1 MIFSRNRCP
10 SPIGV
15 EDKLFGIM
23 RWLPCLGRSSGPAQA
38 QVAAVAGCGRG
49 LYPALILR
57 DSSAERRYNTAAG
70 RPASMKTLKA
80 AKRLILPFLAIGLAA
95 TAVHQPAAA
104 APPTDKVFLAP
115 HRAIYDLKLVKSR
128 GSRGIEAVRGRI
140 LYDFSGNAC
149 DGYELQFRQV
159 SELDSGE
166 GKTALSDLRSTT
178 WEDGDAK
185 TFRFN
190 SDNRLDD
197 KQTDAVD
204 GHADRNAKT
213 VAVSLSKPKEKNFTV
228 PETAVFPT
236 EHMRRIIIAAREGK
250 SILEFPVYDGSESGE
265 KLYSTLTV
273 IGRPIA
279 PGSKPPDDAAA
290 KIPELAKL
298 TRWPVTISY
307 FEQQDA
313 AAERGGEQT
322 PVYAISFE
330 IYENGISRALVLDY
344 SDFTIKGDMTSLELK
359 KPKPCP

>member
-1 MIFSRNRCP
+1 
-10 SPIGV
+10 
-15 EDKLFGIM
+15 
-23 RWLPCLGRSSGPAQA
+23 
-38 QVAAVAGCGRG
+38 
-49 LYPALILR
+49 
-57 DSSAERRYNTAAG
+57 
-70 RPASMKTLKA
+70 MKTLNA
-80 AKRLILPFLAIGLAA
+80 AKRLILPILAIGLAA

-104 APPTDKVFLAP
+104 APPADKVFLAP
-115 HRAIYDLKLVKSR
+115 HRAVYDLKLVKSR

-166 GKTALSDLRSTT
+166 GKIALSDLRSTT
-178 WEDGDAK
+178 WEDGNAK

-190 SDNRLDD
+190 SNNRLDD

-213 VAVSLSKPKEKNFTV
+213 VAVRLSKPKEKNFTV

-236 EHMRRIIIAAREGK
+236 EHMRRIITAAREGK
-250 SILEFPVYDGSESGE
+250 SILEFPVYDGSETGE
-265 KLYSTLTV
+265 KVYSTLTV
-273 IGRPIA
+273 IGKPIA
-279 PGSKPPDDAAA
+279 PGAKPPDDAAA
-290 KIPELAKL
+290 KISELARL

-313 AAERGGEQT
+313 TAERSGEQT

-359 KPKPCP
+359 KPKQCL